1 MVRKMSKKIEKE
13 EFKKVIENKGK
24 ETRKKTEKAINEY
37 KEFALKG
44 NVLDM
49 AIGVVIGTAFTSI
62 VNTLV
67 SSIITPLLGL
77 LTNKVDLSSLFIT
90 LHGPK
95 TSTIAEA
102 KAAGS
107 LILTYG
113 ELLNA
118 ILYFF
123 IISFTLFIVVKFIKK
138 GKKKEKEVIEK
149 IENCEEDNISK
160 CFKIWKDATE
170 INESD
175 TKVLDKYT
183 VSIEKIKT
191 RYINP
196 LVKIG
201 QECIRIQDISDKAKK
216 DIQNA
221 LNFKTKKYV
230 YLDFDF

>member
-13 EFKKVIENKGK
+13 DIKKVIENKGK

-149 IENCEEDNISK
+149 TTKLCPYCYSEIPIKATRCAHCTSILNENSK
-160 CFKIWKDATE
+160 K
-170 INESD
+170 
-175 TKVLDKYT
+175 KVKKTD
-183 VSIEKIKT
+183 IK
-191 RYINP
+191 N
-196 LVKIG
+196 
-201 QECIRIQDISDKAKK
+201 
-216 DIQNA
+216 
-221 LNFKTKKYV
+221 
-230 YLDFDF
+230 

>member
-1 MVRKMSKKIEKE
+1 MVRKMSKKIEKKDI
-13 EFKKVIENKGK
+13 KKVIESKGK
-24 ETRKKTEKAINEY
+24 ETRKKTEKTINEY

-95 TSTIAEA
+95 TSTISEA

-123 IISFTLFIVVKFIKK
+123 IVSFTLFIVVKFIKK
-138 GKKKEKEVIEK
+138 GKKKEKNK
-149 IENCEEDNISK
+149 GNK
-160 CFKIWKDATE
+160 
-170 INESD
+170 
-175 TKVLDKYT
+175 
-183 VSIEKIKT
+183 
-191 RYINP
+191 
-196 LVKIG
+196 
-201 QECIRIQDISDKAKK
+201 
-216 DIQNA
+216 
-221 LNFKTKKYV
+221 
-230 YLDFDF
+230 

>member
-1 MVRKMSKKIEKE
+1 MSKKIEKE

-118 ILYFF
+118 
-123 IISFTLFIVVKFIKK
+123 K
-138 GKKKEKEVIEK
+138 GKKERKRSYRK
-149 IENCEEDNISK
+149 DN
-160 CFKIWKDATE
+160 
-170 INESD
+170 
-175 TKVLDKYT
+175 
-183 VSIEKIKT
+183 KT
-191 RYINP
+191 LPI
-196 LVKIG
+196 L
-201 QECIRIQDISDKAKK
+201 
-216 DIQNA
+216 
-221 LNFKTKKYV
+221 L
-230 YLDFDF
+230 

>member
-1 MVRKMSKKIEKE
+1 
-13 EFKKVIENKGK
+13 
-24 ETRKKTEKAINEY
+24 
-37 KEFALKG
+37 
-44 NVLDM
+44 M

-123 IISFTLFIVVKFIKK
+123 IISFTLFIVVKFIKREK
-138 GKKKEKEVIEK
+138 RKKKK
-149 IENCEEDNISK
+149 
-160 CFKIWKDATE
+160 
-170 INESD
+170 
-175 TKVLDKYT
+175 L
-183 VSIEKIKT
+183 
-191 RYINP
+191 
-196 LVKIG
+196 
-201 QECIRIQDISDKAKK
+201 
-216 DIQNA
+216 
-221 LNFKTKKYV
+221 
-230 YLDFDF
+230 

>member
-1 MVRKMSKKIEKE
+1 MSKKIEKE

-138 GKKKEKEVIEK
+138 GKKKEKEVIESGFSGK
-149 IENCEEDNISK
+149 TVVVTGTMQKYSRSEIKSKLESLGAKVSGSVSKKTDYVIAGEEAGSK
-160 CFKIWKDATE
+160 LTKAQELGVTVITE
-170 INESD
+170 DEF
-175 TKVLDKYT
+175 
-183 VSIEKIKT
+183 EKMI
-191 RYINP
+191 
-196 LVKIG
+196 
-201 QECIRIQDISDKAKK
+201 
-216 DIQNA
+216 
-221 LNFKTKKYV
+221 
-230 YLDFDF
+230 